1 MIPTRWRSF
10 LILVG
15 VVVMSGWVAAA
26 QPPGGGATQPPG
38 GGFDFPEEE
47 EDAPSW
53 AEDIRAQAVDI
64 ALVSAFSVLAFVS
77 FFRKSVRLKYITLI
91 ASVIYIGFWKSTLLS
106 IVNVFALFGG
116 NLPIFR
122 YSLAW
127 YLLAVITVVS
137 TVLWGRVYCG
147 RICAFG
153 ALTQLMDQVLPAKW
167 RINVPRAIERRA
179 AWIKYGI
186 LAAVLIYFIVTGNP
200 GIYPYVEP
208 FWMFGLHLR
217 TPVLLALLG
226 TLLIATVFVRN
237 LYCRF
242 LCPLGAFL
250 GILSTLTVFRIK
262 RWSECKTCKICE
274 KACEWGAIKGPQ
286 IIMTECV
293 RCDDCERLYEDTKKC
308 PHHLIII
315 RKADILAR
323 RAASPTPASLLTPV
337 RPQNVARALSGNPV
351 PPVTGTGAI
360 VSMNSQRFNFAAVV
374 LSASRSWLSRRWM
387 PSAVMKSV
395 CTGRLLPSTSDGVTS
410 SAASLPANATP
421 RALNHGATDA

>member
-1 MIPTRWRSF
+1 MT
-10 LILVG
+10 
-15 VVVMSGWVAAA
+15 
-26 QPPGGGATQPPG
+26 
-38 GGFDFPEEE
+38 
-47 EDAPSW
+47 
-53 AEDIRAQAVDI
+53 
-64 ALVSAFSVLAFVS
+64 
-77 FFRKSVRLKYITLI
+77 LKYVTLV

-106 IVNVFALFGG
+106 IVNVFGLFGG

-127 YLLAVITVVS
+127 YLLAAITVVS
-137 TVLWGRVYCG
+137 TILWGRVYCG

-153 ALTQLMDQVLPAKW
+153 ALTQLMDRVLPAKW
-167 RINVPRAIERRA
+167 RVNVPRAIERRA
-179 AWIKYGI
+179 SLIKYGI
-186 LAAVLIYFIVTGNP
+186 LAGVIIYFIVTGNP

-217 TPVLLALLG
+217 TPVLLTMLA

-250 GILSTLTVFRIK
+250 GILSKLTVFRIK
-262 RWSECKTCKICE
+262 RWSECKTCRICE
-274 KACEWGAIKGPQ
+274 KACEWGAIRGPE

-323 RAASPTPASLLTPV
+323 RAGTTVASAAAQFTRAERRPGRPGLSSGSNFTDPGARSGARMTPGQT
-337 RPQNVARALSGNPV
+337 RGVADHCVELRVCDAGRRAD
-351 PPVTGTGAI
+351 
-360 VSMNSQRFNFAAVV
+360 VSR
-374 LSASRSWLSRRWM
+374 LSRHRQADAGSRFSRRA
-387 PSAVMKSV
+387 PERQHRRGHRHRLHLHRHRDHRR
-395 CTGRLLPSTSDGVTS
+395 GRAQLRPGMR
-410 SAASLPANATP
+410 ARCEP
-421 RALNHGATDA
+421 RR